1 MMDLIIRQEESYDH
15 RDVRKLLG
23 KAFELDSEARLVDR
37 LRENPD
43 FVPELSIVADL
54 DEKIVGYILFF
65 PVHIVSFKSSTQTLA
80 LAPIAVEPK
89 LQKKG
94 IGHKLMEEGLKIA
107 REMCYDSVIALGY
120 PEYYSRFGFMPA
132 SRFGVSAPFEAP
144 DEAFM
149 ALELSLVGLDNVSG
163 TVRYPEEFDE
173 V

>member
-1 MMDLIIRQEESYDH
+1 MDLIIRQEESYDH
-15 RDVRKLLG
+15 ADVRKLLG

-43 FVPELSIVADL
+43 FVPELSIIADL

-65 PVHIVSFKSSTQTLA
+65 PIDIVSFEHRAHSLA
-80 LAPIAVEPK
+80 LAPIAVDPK
-89 LQKKG
+89 MKRQG
-94 IGHKLMEEGLKIA
+94 IGRKLMEEGLKIA

-120 PEYYSRFGFMPA
+120 PKFYTRFGFVPA
-132 SRFGVSAPFEAP
+132 SRFGISAPFEAP

-149 ALELSLVGLDNVSG
+149 ALELSLIGLDNVSG